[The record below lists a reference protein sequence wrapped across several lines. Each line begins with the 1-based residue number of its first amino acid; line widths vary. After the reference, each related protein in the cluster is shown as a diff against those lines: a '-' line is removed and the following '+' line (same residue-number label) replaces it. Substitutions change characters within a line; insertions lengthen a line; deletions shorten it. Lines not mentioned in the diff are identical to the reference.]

1 MGMYDEIYC
10 HAELPDGRDPRGTC
24 FQTKS
29 FPDPCM
35 CRYRITS
42 AGRLIDSA
50 NNDLEPDGYIT
61 FYTVD
66 REDGDREVPGRI
78 SGLREYRAGFSSGQL
93 QNIVRV
99 NETARIA
106 SATVWLRFDGSIRLR
121 FSSTIRTMSPTQVRL
136 TLGLGNRGP
145 WFVSY
150 YFGTDLMSRFAG

>member
-10 HAELPDGRDPRGTC
+10 YASLPDGREPRGKC

-50 NNDLEPDGYIT
+50 DNDIEPDGYIT

-66 REDGDREVPGRI
+66 GENGDSEAPGSIR
-78 SGLREYRAGFSSGQL
+78 GLREYRARFLSGQL

-99 NETARIA
+99 NEVDAVRVRYGLA
-106 SATVWLRFDGSIRLR
+106 SFR
-121 FSSTIRTMSPTQVRL
+121 
-136 TLGLGNRGP
+136 
-145 WFVSY
+145 WFEPRSFM
-150 YFGTDLMSRFAG
+150 FGDPDEASDADKPDIGFEK

>member
-1 MGMYDEIYC
+1 MGMYDEVYC
-10 HAELPDGRDPRGTC
+10 YAVLPDGRDSHGTC

-35 CRYRITS
+35 CRYRVTS

-66 REDGDREVPGRI
+66 RDGDNESPGRI
-78 SGLREYRAGFSSGQL
+78 PGLREYRARFLSGQL

-99 NETARIA
+99 NEDRADRVRYGLA
-106 SATVWLRFDGSIRLR
+106 SFRWFHTPSFLFDDSDEE
-121 FSSTIRTMSPTQVRL
+121 SDASKADV
-136 TLGLGNRGP
+136 GLGK
-145 WFVSY
+145 
-150 YFGTDLMSRFAG
+150 

>member
-1 MGMYDEIYC
+1 MGMYDEVYC
-10 HAELPDGRDPRGTC
+10 YASLPDGREPRDTW

-50 NNDLEPDGYIT
+50 DNDLEPDGYIT

-66 REDGDREVPGRI
+66 REDGDSEAPGSI
-78 SGLREYRAGFSSGQL
+78 PALREYRARFLSGQL

-99 NETARIA
+99 NEDAADRVRYGLASFRWFEPRSFLFGDPDEASDADKPDIA
-106 SATVWLRFDGSIRLR
+106 
-121 FSSTIRTMSPTQVRL
+121 
-136 TLGLGNRGP
+136 
-145 WFVSY
+145 
-150 YFGTDLMSRFAG
+150 FGK

>member
-1 MGMYDEIYC
+1 MGMFDEVYC
-10 HAELPDGRDPRGTC
+10 YAKLPDGRDPGGTC

-66 REDGDREVPGRI
+66 RDGDNESPAKI
-78 SGLREYRAGFSSGQL
+78 PGLREYRARFLSGQL

-99 NETARIA
+99 NEDNADRVRYGLA
-106 SATVWLRFDGSIRLR
+106 SFR
-121 FSSTIRTMSPTQVRL
+121 
-136 TLGLGNRGP
+136 
-145 WFVSY
+145 WFNTPSFLVDDSDEESDASKADV
-150 YFGTDLMSRFAG
+150 GAGK